1 MTYSMAILDWI
12 FLVVL
17 VFSFLLGAWRGLVFE
32 VLSLLSWIAAL
43 VLAQW
48 LALDV
53 AAKLPLSGASA
64 SVQYAAGFVL
74 VFVAA
79 IFVGG
84 LLASAIKKMLAA
96 VGLAPA
102 DRALGAIFGMVRGVV
117 LLLAA
122 TVAVGMTPLRGDEA
136 WKNSVG
142 AGIAHAALKGL
153 KPVLPEMFGKYLL
166 P

>member
-1 MTYSMAILDWI
+1 MATVDWI

-17 VFSFLLGAWRGLVFE
+17 AFSLLLGAWRGLVFE
-32 VLSLLSWIAAL
+32 VLSLLSWIAAF

-53 AAKLPLSGASA
+53 ATRLPMSGASE
-64 SVQYAAGFVL
+64 SIQYAAGFVL
-74 VFVAA
+74 VFVVS

-84 LLASAIKKMLAA
+84 LLARMIKKMFAA
-96 VGLAPA
+96 AGLAPA
-102 DRALGAIFGMVRGVV
+102 DRALGAVFGLARGVV

-122 TVAVGMTPLRGDEA
+122 TVAVGMTPLRSDEA
-136 WKNSVG
+136 WASSAGVG
-142 AGIAHAALKGL
+142 MTLAALKGL
-153 KPVLPEMFGKYLL
+153 KPLLPETFGKYLL